1 MIDRQLARLRAHRSN
16 IQRYRNLLQTS
27 LTELERQFVEKRLN
41 EEQSNLESVANSL
54 PRDFRWA
61 YDQRPRSH
69 LAEHQPDVPNA
80 AERRRRCAQA
90 CLRGGC
96 RQATSPHDQKASRA
110 CATRTP
116 TLRTIRNAAMASNM
130 GSSGQ

>member
-54 PRDFRWA
+54 PKVSLGV
-61 YDQRPRSH
+61 RPNTPLPPG
-69 LAEHQPDVPNA
+69 LAP
-80 AERRRRCAQA
+80 AERSERC
-90 CLRGGC
+90 
-96 RQATSPHDQKASRA
+96 
-110 CATRTP
+110 
-116 TLRTIRNAAMASNM
+116 
-130 GSSGQ
+130 